1 MPIRLSITSRQKKMQ
16 AGGLLLIDFNQL
28 TTGGH
33 FKPGVSYHV
42 KEDGKAQNK
51 QLSIWHF
58 VPRDVIQLIK
68 Q

>member
-1 MPIRLSITSRQKKMQ
+1 M
-16 AGGLLLIDFNQL
+16 

-33 FKPGVSYHV
+33 FKPGVNYHV

-58 VPRDVIQLIK
+58 QIDDEQHYTARGAT
-68 Q
+68 